1 VLAPKKPI
9 VGKFAG
15 CCARAA
21 SGHAADDLCN
31 AIDSCQHAEQKLERL
46 SLV

>member
-31 AIDSCQHAEQKLERL
+31 AIDRRQHAEQKLERL